1 MQDTNKESDTNNDG
15 SGGRRR
21 RGIIRR
27 TLSSIVSG
35 SQNTEPAQ
43 SSQPSGQPEVQALE
57 PATNQSESSGAER
70 PRRGRPDGA
79 TGAPARR
86 RLSGKT
92 SGATDNAES
101 PGRRSRS
108 GRNRR
113 PRGESQRND
122 VPEAAAPEVV
132 VPETPAPEVV
142 TRETV
147 TPESAPQ
154 ESQPRAER
162 EPRRGRRRPSG
173 RALGTESKPRE
184 QRSEREERRTNDT
197 QVARDDSDSSGG
209 RNRGGRGRRPSAASG
224 RSSRSARSSGSSG
237 NSNRESQAPA
247 QAATPAAERA
257 PLQNEGSALGS
268 YDGAER
274 GKFGDIDV
282 SGPVAKALAEMGY
295 ETPSPIQLE
304 AVPGCLEGRDLVG
317 QAITGSGKT
326 AAFSIPI
333 VERVDPYS
341 RDVQAIVLVP
351 TRELAM
357 QVAREVERIGKY
369 RGISVCAVY
378 GGQPINRQ
386 LAALNRG
393 VNVVVGTPGR
403 VMDHMGR
410 GTLDLQNVRVAVL
423 DEADEMLDIGF
434 AEDMEFILRHTPRS
448 RQTLLFSATVPGFVK
463 RLIRRY
469 QDDPMWIQLGSEI
482 QTVDEVDQI
491 YFEVAE
497 RDKQTALRL
506 MLDEMGDGYR
516 MLVFRRTQIGVDR
529 LARSLKSGGF
539 GAMGLHGGLSQGERN
554 QAMGMFRDGE
564 LAILVSTNVAARG
577 IDIPEITHV
586 VNYDMPD
593 NVEEY
598 VHRIG
603 RTARMGRQGYAVTFM
618 AEWDYESWEK
628 IRQHVGEE
636 KLIQGKLPIYD

>member
-1 MQDTNKESDTNNDG
+1 MD
-15 SGGRRR
+15 
-21 RGIIRR
+21 
-27 TLSSIVSG
+27 
-35 SQNTEPAQ
+35 
-43 SSQPSGQPEVQALE
+43 
-57 PATNQSESSGAER
+57 
-70 PRRGRPDGA
+70 
-79 TGAPARR
+79 
-86 RLSGKT
+86 
-92 SGATDNAES
+92 
-101 PGRRSRS
+101 
-108 GRNRR
+108 
-113 PRGESQRND
+113 
-122 VPEAAAPEVV
+122 
-132 VPETPAPEVV
+132 
-142 TRETV
+142 
-147 TPESAPQ
+147 
-154 ESQPRAER
+154 
-162 EPRRGRRRPSG
+162 
-173 RALGTESKPRE
+173 
-184 QRSEREERRTNDT
+184 
-197 QVARDDSDSSGG
+197 
-209 RNRGGRGRRPSAASG
+209 
-224 RSSRSARSSGSSG
+224 
-237 NSNRESQAPA
+237 
-247 QAATPAAERA
+247 ERA
-257 PLQNEGSALGS
+257 PLENTGSAIQS
-268 YDGAER
+268 YDGPER
-274 GKFGDIDV
+274 GKFGDIELA
-282 SGPVAKALAEMGY
+282 GPIAAALVDMGY

-304 AVPGCLEGRDLVG
+304 ALPGCLEGRDMVG

-326 AAFSIPI
+326 AAFAIPI
-333 VERVDPYS
+333 CERVDPYS
-341 RDVQAIVLVP
+341 RDVHAIVLVP

-386 LAALNRG
+386 LAALDRG

-403 VMDHMGR
+403 IMDHMGR
-410 GTLDLQNVRVAVL
+410 GTLDLRHVRVAVL

-469 QDDPMWIQLGSEI
+469 QDDPMWIQLGAEI

-506 MLDEMGDGYR
+506 VLDDMGDEYR

-529 LARSLKSGGF
+529 LARALKSRGF

-554 QAMGMFRDGE
+554 QAMGMFRAGE
-564 LAILVSTNVAARG
+564 LPILVSTNVAARG

-603 RTARMGRQGYAVTFM
+603 RTARMGRQGYAITFM
-618 AEWDYESWEK
+618 AEWDYEGWEK
-628 IRQHVGEE
+628 IRSHIGDD

>member
-1 MQDTNKESDTNNDG
+1 MYYMPDLNKDSGTNSDS
-15 SGGRRR
+15 SGGRRKQ
-21 RGIIRR
+21 GIIRR
-27 TLSSIVSG
+27 TLSSFVTRDRNSNSVETPRSGESAVSHTDRLE
-35 SQNTEPAQ
+35 TETHQ
-43 SSQPSGQPEVQALE
+43 RV
-57 PATNQSESSGAER
+57 
-70 PRRGRPDGA
+70 PRNEND
-79 TGAPARR
+79 APAPSRR
-86 RLSGKT
+86 RS
-92 SGATDNAES
+92 
-101 PGRRSRS
+101 
-108 GRNRR
+108 
-113 PRGESQRND
+113 
-122 VPEAAAPEVV
+122 
-132 VPETPAPEVV
+132 
-142 TRETV
+142 
-147 TPESAPQ
+147 
-154 ESQPRAER
+154 
-162 EPRRGRRRPSG
+162 
-173 RALGTESKPRE
+173 
-184 QRSEREERRTNDT
+184 
-197 QVARDDSDSSGG
+197 
-209 RNRGGRGRRPSAASG
+209 RGGRGRRSGNGDQVAGERADSSQQEMEPLSEDKPSRERRSRRQDSQVVSRSERKPRSRRDQHGDAAPKGSRGGRGRPQG
-224 RSSRSARSSGSSG
+224 RSSSSRDSG
-237 NSNRESQAPA
+237 RKSQAPRRID
-247 QAATPAAERA
+247 ERA
-257 PLQNEGSALGS
+257 PLENTGSSLQN
-268 YDGAER
+268 YDGPPR
-274 GKFGDIDV
+274 GKFGDIEL
-282 SGPVAKALAEMGY
+282 SGPIAAALADMGY
-295 ETPSPIQLE
+295 ETPSSIQLE

-333 VERVDPYS
+333 CERVDPYS

-386 LAALNRG
+386 LAALQRG

-469 QDDPMWIQLGSEI
+469 QDDPMWIQLGAEI

-506 MLDEMGDGYR
+506 VLDDTADDYR

-529 LARSLKSGGF
+529 LANALKSRGF

-554 QAMGMFRDGE
+554 QAMGMFRAGE
-564 LAILVSTNVAARG
+564 LPILVSTNVAARG

-603 RTARMGRQGYAVTFM
+603 RTARMGRRGYAITFM
-618 AEWDYESWEK
+618 AEWDYEGWEK
-628 IRQHVGEE
+628 IRSHIGDD

>member
-15 SGGRRR
+15 AGGRRR

-35 SQNTEPAQ
+35 SQNTKPAQ
-43 SSQPSGQPEVQALE
+43 SSQPLDQASVQSSE
-57 PATNQSESSGAER
+57 PVTNQSDSSGAER
-70 PRRGRPDGA
+70 PRRARPDGA
-79 TGAPARR
+79 SGVPARR

-92 SGATDNAES
+92 TGDGDNAES
-101 PGRRSRS
+101 LRRGSRS

-113 PRGESQRND
+113 PLGESRQND
-122 VPEAAAPEVV
+122 APEAVTPEVV
-132 VPETPAPEVV
+132 VKESE
-142 TRETV
+142 
-147 TPESAPQ
+147 TPESPP
-154 ESQPRAER
+154 SSER
-162 EPRRGRRRPSG
+162 EPRRGRRRLPG
-173 RALGTESKPRE
+173 RAEGSESKPRE
-184 QRSEREERRTNDT
+184 RRVEREEPRSNDT
-197 QVARDDSDSSGG
+197 PDAPKALGNPDNSGN
-209 RNRGGRGRRPSAASG
+209 RRRGGRGRRPSVGSDH
-224 RSSRSARSSGSSG
+224 SSRSSG
-237 NSNRESQAPA
+237 NSNSESQAPSPS
-247 QAATPAAERA
+247 QVSSPASERA
-257 PLQNEGSALGS
+257 PLQNEGSGLSS
-268 YDGAER
+268 YDGPER

-369 RGISVCAVY
+369 RGITVCAVY

-386 LAALNRG
+386 LAALKRG

-497 RDKQTALRL
+497 RDKQTALGL
-506 MLDEMGDGYR
+506 VLDDVTGNYR

-529 LARSLKSGGF
+529 LARALKSRGF

-618 AEWDYESWEK
+618 AEWDYEGWEK
-628 IRQHVGEE
+628 IRKHVGEE
-636 KLIQGKLPIYD
+636 KLVQGKLPIYD

>member
-1 MQDTNKESDTNNDG
+1 MPDLNKDSGTNSDS
-15 SGGRRR
+15 SGGRRKQ
-21 RGIIRR
+21 GIIRR
-27 TLSSIVSG
+27 TLSSFVTRDRNSNSVETPRSGESAVSHTDRLE
-35 SQNTEPAQ
+35 TETHQ
-43 SSQPSGQPEVQALE
+43 RV
-57 PATNQSESSGAER
+57 
-70 PRRGRPDGA
+70 PRNEND
-79 TGAPARR
+79 APAPSRR
-86 RLSGKT
+86 RS
-92 SGATDNAES
+92 
-101 PGRRSRS
+101 
-108 GRNRR
+108 
-113 PRGESQRND
+113 
-122 VPEAAAPEVV
+122 
-132 VPETPAPEVV
+132 
-142 TRETV
+142 
-147 TPESAPQ
+147 
-154 ESQPRAER
+154 
-162 EPRRGRRRPSG
+162 
-173 RALGTESKPRE
+173 
-184 QRSEREERRTNDT
+184 
-197 QVARDDSDSSGG
+197 
-209 RNRGGRGRRPSAASG
+209 RGGRGRRSGNGDQVAGERADSSQQEMEPLSEDKPSRERRSRRQDSQVVSRSERKPRSRRDQHGDAAPKGSRGGRGRPQG
-224 RSSRSARSSGSSG
+224 RSSSSRDSG
-237 NSNRESQAPA
+237 RKSQAPRRID
-247 QAATPAAERA
+247 ERA
-257 PLQNEGSALGS
+257 PLENTGSSLQN
-268 YDGAER
+268 YDGPPR
-274 GKFGDIDV
+274 GKFGDIEL
-282 SGPVAKALAEMGY
+282 SGPIAAALADMGY
-295 ETPSPIQLE
+295 ETPSSIQLE

-333 VERVDPYS
+333 CERVDPYS

-386 LAALNRG
+386 LAALQRG

-469 QDDPMWIQLGSEI
+469 QDDPMWIQLGAEI

-506 MLDEMGDGYR
+506 VLDDTADDYR

-529 LARSLKSGGF
+529 LANALKSRGF

-554 QAMGMFRDGE
+554 QAMGMFRAGE
-564 LAILVSTNVAARG
+564 LPILVSTNVAARG

-603 RTARMGRQGYAVTFM
+603 RTARMGRRGYAITFM
-618 AEWDYESWEK
+618 AEWDYEGWEK
-628 IRQHVGEE
+628 IRSHIGDD

>member
-1 MQDTNKESDTNNDG
+1 MPDLNKNSDTNSDRL
-15 SGGRRR
+15 GGRRKQ
-21 RGIIRR
+21 GIVRR
-27 TLSSIVSG
+27 TLSSFVTRDRNSDSVETPRSG
-35 SQNTEPAQ
+35 ESAVNRIDRSETEPQ
-43 SSQPSGQPEVQALE
+43 QRLPRNEV
-57 PATNQSESSGAER
+57 
-70 PRRGRPDGA
+70 D
-79 TGAPARR
+79 APVRSR
-86 RLSGKT
+86 
-92 SGATDNAES
+92 
-101 PGRRSRS
+101 RRSRGDS
-108 GRNRR
+108 GRRNESGDAVS
-113 PRGESQRND
+113 GERTSSSQQD
-122 VPEAAAPEVV
+122 V
-132 VPETPAPEVV
+132 
-142 TRETV
+142 
-147 TPESAPQ
+147 
-154 ESQPRAER
+154 QPRSEDKPRRERRSRRQDSQVAASPER
-162 EPRRGRRRPSG
+162 EPRSRRDQHG
-173 RALGTESKPRE
+173 
-184 QRSEREERRTNDT
+184 
-197 QVARDDSDSSGG
+197 DDSPQGG
-209 RNRGGRGRRPSAASG
+209 RGGRGRRQTRPSDSKNSG
-224 RSSRSARSSGSSG
+224 RKP
-237 NSNRESQAPA
+237 QAP
-247 QAATPAAERA
+247 TPMDERA
-257 PLQNEGSALGS
+257 PLANTGSGLQN
-268 YDGAER
+268 YDGPAR
-274 GKFGDIDV
+274 GKFGDIEL
-282 SGPVAKALAEMGY
+282 SGPIAAALADMGY
-295 ETPSPIQLE
+295 ETPSSIQLE

-333 VERVDPYS
+333 CERVDPYS

-386 LAALNRG
+386 LAALQRG

-469 QDDPMWIQLGSEI
+469 QDDPMWIQLGAEI

-506 MLDEMGDGYR
+506 VLDDTAGDYR

-529 LARSLKSGGF
+529 LANALKSRGF

-554 QAMGMFRDGE
+554 QAMGMFRAGE

-603 RTARMGRQGYAVTFM
+603 RTARMGRRGYAITFM
-618 AEWDYESWEK
+618 AEWDYEGWEK
-628 IRQHVGEE
+628 IRSHIGDD

>member
-1 MQDTNKESDTNNDG
+1 MPDLNKDSGTNSDS
-15 SGGRRR
+15 SGGRRKQ
-21 RGIIRR
+21 GIIRR
-27 TLSSIVSG
+27 TLSSFVTRDRNSNSVETPRSGESAVSHTDRLE
-35 SQNTEPAQ
+35 TETHQ
-43 SSQPSGQPEVQALE
+43 RV
-57 PATNQSESSGAER
+57 
-70 PRRGRPDGA
+70 PRNEND
-79 TGAPARR
+79 APAPSRR
-86 RLSGKT
+86 RS
-92 SGATDNAES
+92 
-101 PGRRSRS
+101 
-108 GRNRR
+108 
-113 PRGESQRND
+113 
-122 VPEAAAPEVV
+122 
-132 VPETPAPEVV
+132 
-142 TRETV
+142 
-147 TPESAPQ
+147 
-154 ESQPRAER
+154 
-162 EPRRGRRRPSG
+162 
-173 RALGTESKPRE
+173 
-184 QRSEREERRTNDT
+184 
-197 QVARDDSDSSGG
+197 
-209 RNRGGRGRRPSAASG
+209 RGGRGRRSGNGDQVAGERADSSQQEMEPRSEDKPSRERRSRRQDSQVVSRSERKPRSRRDQHGDAAPKGSRGGRGRPQG
-224 RSSRSARSSGSSG
+224 RSSSSRDSG
-237 NSNRESQAPA
+237 RKSQAPRRID
-247 QAATPAAERA
+247 ERA
-257 PLQNEGSALGS
+257 PLENTGSSLQN
-268 YDGAER
+268 YDGPPR
-274 GKFGDIDV
+274 GKFGDIEL
-282 SGPVAKALAEMGY
+282 SGPIAAALADMGY
-295 ETPSPIQLE
+295 ETPSSIQLE

-333 VERVDPYS
+333 CERVDPYS

-386 LAALNRG
+386 LAALQRG

-469 QDDPMWIQLGSEI
+469 QDDPMWIQLGAEI

-506 MLDEMGDGYR
+506 VLDDTADDYR

-529 LARSLKSGGF
+529 LANALKSRGF

-554 QAMGMFRDGE
+554 QAMGMFRAGE
-564 LAILVSTNVAARG
+564 LPILVSTNVAARG

-603 RTARMGRQGYAVTFM
+603 RTARMGRRGYAITFM
-618 AEWDYESWEK
+618 AEWDYEGWEK
-628 IRQHVGEE
+628 IRSHIGDD

>member
-1 MQDTNKESDTNNDG
+1 MPDLNKDSGTNSDS
-15 SGGRRR
+15 SGGRRKQ
-21 RGIIRR
+21 GIIRR
-27 TLSSIVSG
+27 TLSSFVTRDRNSNSVETPRSGESAVSHTDRLE
-35 SQNTEPAQ
+35 TETHQ
-43 SSQPSGQPEVQALE
+43 RV
-57 PATNQSESSGAER
+57 
-70 PRRGRPDGA
+70 PRNEND
-79 TGAPARR
+79 APAPSRR
-86 RLSGKT
+86 RS
-92 SGATDNAES
+92 
-101 PGRRSRS
+101 
-108 GRNRR
+108 
-113 PRGESQRND
+113 
-122 VPEAAAPEVV
+122 
-132 VPETPAPEVV
+132 
-142 TRETV
+142 
-147 TPESAPQ
+147 
-154 ESQPRAER
+154 
-162 EPRRGRRRPSG
+162 
-173 RALGTESKPRE
+173 
-184 QRSEREERRTNDT
+184 
-197 QVARDDSDSSGG
+197 
-209 RNRGGRGRRPSAASG
+209 RGGRGRRNGNGDQVAGERADSSQQEMEPLSEDKPSRERRSRRQDSQVVSRSERKPRSRRDQHGDAAPKGSRGGRGRPQG
-224 RSSRSARSSGSSG
+224 RSSSSRDSG
-237 NSNRESQAPA
+237 RKSQAPRRID
-247 QAATPAAERA
+247 ERA
-257 PLQNEGSALGS
+257 PLENTGSSLQN
-268 YDGAER
+268 YDGPPR
-274 GKFGDIDV
+274 GKFGDIEL
-282 SGPVAKALAEMGY
+282 SGPIAAALADMGY
-295 ETPSPIQLE
+295 ETPSSIQLE

-333 VERVDPYS
+333 CERVDPYS

-386 LAALNRG
+386 LAALQRG

-469 QDDPMWIQLGSEI
+469 QDDPMWIQLGAEI

-506 MLDEMGDGYR
+506 VLDDTADDYR

-529 LARSLKSGGF
+529 LANALKSRGF

-554 QAMGMFRDGE
+554 QAMGMFRAGE
-564 LAILVSTNVAARG
+564 LPILVSTNVAARG

-603 RTARMGRQGYAVTFM
+603 RTARMGRRGYAITFM
-618 AEWDYESWEK
+618 AEWDYEGWEK
-628 IRQHVGEE
+628 IRSHIGDD

>member
-1 MQDTNKESDTNNDG
+1 MPDFNKDSDTNSDN
-15 SGGRRR
+15 SGGRRKQ
-21 RGIIRR
+21 GIIRR
-27 TLSSIVSG
+27 TLSSFVARERNGNSVETFRSDEPAG
-35 SQNTEPAQ
+35 SRTDRPATEPQQRPPRNEVDVPA
-43 SSQPSGQPEVQALE
+43 PS
-57 PATNQSESSGAER
+57 
-70 PRRGRPDGA
+70 RRRSRTTSDEGNGN
-79 TGAPARR
+79 APARR
-86 RLSGKT
+86 RS
-92 SGATDNAES
+92 
-101 PGRRSRS
+101 
-108 GRNRR
+108 
-113 PRGESQRND
+113 
-122 VPEAAAPEVV
+122 
-132 VPETPAPEVV
+132 
-142 TRETV
+142 
-147 TPESAPQ
+147 
-154 ESQPRAER
+154 
-162 EPRRGRRRPSG
+162 
-173 RALGTESKPRE
+173 
-184 QRSEREERRTNDT
+184 
-197 QVARDDSDSSGG
+197 
-209 RNRGGRGRRPSAASG
+209 RGGRGRRNEVGDAEVEERASSSQQGERSGSEDKPRRERRSRRQDSQGGARLEREPRSRRDQHGEDAPQG
-224 RSSRSARSSGSSG
+224 RRGGTGRRQARSSDSRNTRG
-237 NSNRESQAPA
+237 NAQAP
-247 QAATPAAERA
+247 TPMDERA
-257 PLQNEGSALGS
+257 PLENTGSGLQN
-268 YDGAER
+268 YDGPAR
-274 GKFGDIDV
+274 GKFGDIEL
-282 SGPVAKALAEMGY
+282 SGPIAAALADMGY
-295 ETPSPIQLE
+295 ETPSSIQLE

-333 VERVDPYS
+333 CERVDPYS

-357 QVAREVERIGKY
+357 QVAREVERVGKY

-386 LAALNRG
+386 LAALQRG

-410 GTLDLQNVRVAVL
+410 GTLDLQHVRVAVL

-469 QDDPMWIQLGSEI
+469 QDDPMWIQLGAEI

-506 MLDEMGDGYR
+506 VLDDTADNYR

-529 LARSLKSGGF
+529 LANSLKSRGF

-554 QAMGMFRDGE
+554 QAMGMFRAGE
-564 LAILVSTNVAARG
+564 LPILVSTNVAARG

-603 RTARMGRQGYAVTFM
+603 RTARMGRQGYAITFM
-618 AEWDYESWEK
+618 AEWDYEGWEK
-628 IRQHVGEE
+628 IRSHIGDD